1 MILMS
6 TAKKRPTMKIDAKVE
21 FSPSA
26 AAKLGHDQV
35 KVQVDID
42 YVEDNEDAVNEW
54 VLIELEN
61 MFGQPFKYDDF
72 QITNM
77 DEVIED
83 IKFDEFESKVN

>member
-1 MILMS
+1 
-6 TAKKRPTMKIDAKVE
+6 MKIDAKVE

-61 MFGQPFKYDDF
+61 MFGQSFKYDDF
-72 QITNM
+72 QVTNM

>member
-1 MILMS
+1 
-6 TAKKRPTMKIDAKVE
+6 MKIDAKIE
-21 FSPSA
+21 FSPST
-26 AAKLGHDQV
+26 AAKLGRDQAIV
-35 KVQVDID
+35 PVDID

-61 MFGQPFKYDDF
+61 MFGQSFKYDDF
-72 QITNM
+72 RVTNI

>member
-1 MILMS
+1 
-6 TAKKRPTMKIDAKVE
+6 MKIDANVE
-21 FSPSA
+21 FSQSA
-26 AAKLGHDQV
+26 AAKSGCIQT
-35 KVQVDID
+35 KVPVDID

-61 MFGQPFKYDDF
+61 MFGQSFKHDDF
-72 QITNM
+72 QVTNM